1 MIEDKIKLLKGP
13 ILIIGASGFIGANI
27 FKRIFMQ
34 RNDVFGT
41 ALSGNS
47 WRIDK
52 NENANIYH
60 FNKMEPSEFKTLLDK
75 LKPKTIFDCSSF
87 GGYYFE
93 NNVDLIHKTNFFS
106 LIEIFNILENYD
118 FSVYVH
124 SGSSSEYGLNSNK
137 PSEISECIPNSHYS
151 ISKLSASNLI
161 KYYGFVKKLP
171 LINLRLYSVYGPY
184 EEPTRLIPVLCKSI
198 KNKNLPLFADKNI
211 SRDFIFIDDVIE
223 IFIDISI
230 NINPKLYG
238 QSFNVGTGRE
248 ISLEEVAS
256 VSKKLFLIKSIPKF
270 NSSRNRSWDTK
281 KWSSNTNKAKK
292 ALNWQAK
299 INFEEGLKITYAWWS
314 KTYKKYN
321 YEKIS
326 KLNSKNQNSISA
338 VVACYKDEHAIPIM
352 YDRLCKVFKKLNID
366 YEIIFVNDCSPDESE
381 NIIRKLSSKNPRV
394 IGISHS
400 RNFGSQAAFLSGI
413 KISKK
418 ESCVLLDG
426 DLQDPPE
433 VIESFVRKWREG
445 NDIVYGVRVKRE
457 MPKYTEFYYK
467 LFYYLFSKLSS
478 FKIPQNAGD
487 FSLIDRKAI
496 QWILQFNESDYFL
509 RGIRA
514 YVGFKQT
521 GVDYVRPERKFGK
534 STNSILKNIGWAKK
548 AIFSYSNIPLN
559 LITLIGFLSV
569 IFTICLMSYLII
581 VKFLFWN
588 AIPEGITFVSILI
601 MLFGSVSLLSL
612 GLLGEY
618 IGKVLEETKKRPRF
632 IVNKIIERGKDIN

>member
-1 MIEDKIKLLKGP
+1 MIQDKIKLLKGP
-13 ILIIGASGFIGANI
+13 ILVIGASGFIGANI
-27 FKRIFMQ
+27 FKRIFKQ

-41 ALSGNS
+41 NLSGNS
-47 WRIDK
+47 WRIDEH
-52 NENANIYH
+52 ENGNIYY
-60 FNKMEPSEFKTLLDK
+60 FNKMQSSEFKTLLDR
-75 LKPKTIFDCSSF
+75 LQPKTIFDCSSF
-87 GGYYFE
+87 GAYYFE
-93 NNVDLIHKTNFFS
+93 SDVDLIHKTNFFS

-118 FSVYVH
+118 ISVYVH

-137 PSEISECIPNSHYS
+137 PSEISESIPNSHYS

-161 KYYGFVKKLP
+161 KYYGYVKKLP

-223 IFIDISI
+223 MFLDVSI
-230 NINPKLYG
+230 NINPKIYG
-238 QSFNVGTGRE
+238 HSFNVGTERE

-256 VSKKLFLIKSIPKF
+256 ISKKLFSIKSIPKF
-270 NSSRNRSWDTK
+270 NSYQDRSWDTK
-281 KWSSNTNKAKK
+281 EWKSNSKKAKK
-292 ALNWQAK
+292 AFNWHAK
-299 INFEEGLKITYAWWS
+299 VNFEDGLKITYAWWS
-314 KTYKKYN
+314 NTYKKHN
-321 YEKIS
+321 HEEIS

-338 VVACYKDEHAIPIM
+338 VIACYKDEHAIPIM
-352 YDRLCKVFKKLNID
+352 YNRLCKVFKKLNID
-366 YEIIFVNDCSPDESE
+366 YELIFVNDCSPDESE
-381 NIIRKLSSKNPRV
+381 NVIRKLSSKNPRV

-413 KISKK
+413 KISQK

-433 VIESFVRKWREG
+433 LIENFVQKWREG
-445 NDIVYGVRVKRE
+445 YDIVYGVRVKRE
-457 MPKYTEFYYK
+457 MPKYREFYYK
-467 LFYYLFSKLSS
+467 LFYYIFSKLSS
-478 FKIPQNAGD
+478 FDIPKNAGD

-496 QWILQFNESDYFL
+496 QWILQFNENDFFL

-521 GVDYVRPERKFGK
+521 GVDYVRPERKFGT
-534 STNSILKNIGWAKK
+534 STNGLLKNIGWAKK
-548 AIFSYSNIPLN
+548 AIFSYSNIPLS
-559 LITLIGFLSV
+559 LITLIGFFAV
-569 IFTICLMSYLII
+569 ICTIFLMFYVII
-581 VKFLFWN
+581 IKFLFWDD
-588 AIPEGITFVSILI
+588 IPEGITFVSVLT

-618 IGKVLEETKKRPRF
+618 LGKVLEETKKRPRF
-632 IVNKIIERGKDIN
+632 IVNRIIKRGKDIN